1 MMDRKQSMRP
11 VVTTA
16 ALHHQKP
23 TRLDPSKLER
33 IAVFRALQLGDML
46 CVVPALRALRAAA
59 PQARITLVGLPW
71 AQSFVKRFS
80 KYVDDLLVFPG
91 FPGFPERQ
99 IDLAAIP
106 RFIEEAQRCDFDLAI
121 QMHGSG
127 KLSNSVAMLL
137 GAKQAAGFH
146 ECGNYCPDP
155 PYFVE
160 WDEREHEV
168 LRYLRLMES
177 LGIARQGEALEFP
190 LFEADYAS
198 LRRGYDRLPAPGTYV
213 CVHPGA
219 RLPSRRWL
227 PQRFAEVADR
237 LADSGLQVVLTGS
250 EEERGIVQAVMQAMR
265 APALDL
271 CGKTDLGGLAAL
283 IAQAR
288 MVVCNDTGI
297 SHVAAAVATP
307 SVIVCC
313 GSDPVRWAPLD
324 SARHAVVGAPV
335 ACRPC
340 MHFSCPVGHHCAANI
355 SADTVSAIAA
365 HMLAANENI
374 NYKGGHP

>member
-1 MMDRKQSMRP
+1 M
-11 VVTTA
+11 TTA
-16 ALHHQKP
+16 TILQRAPRRSDSPPQ
-23 TRLDPSKLER
+23 R

-59 PQARITLVGLPW
+59 PHAHITLIGLPW
-71 AQSFVKRFS
+71 AESFVKRFA
-80 KYVDDLLVFPG
+80 KYIDELLVFPG
-91 FPGFPERQ
+91 FPGFPEREADVSAMPQ
-99 IDLAAIP
+99 
-106 RFIEEAQRCDFDLAI
+106 FIEQAQRRSFDLVI
-121 QMHGSG
+121 QLHGSG
-127 KLSNSVAMLL
+127 KMSNSLAVLL
-137 GAKQAAGFH
+137 GAQHNAGFYEQGH
-146 ECGNYCPDP
+146 YCPDP
-155 PYFVE
+155 TRFIA

-168 LRYLRLMES
+168 LRYLRLMAF
-177 LGIARQGEALEFP
+177 LGMPAQGTALEFP
-190 LFEADYAS
+190 LYDADYQS
-198 LRRGYDRLPAPGTYV
+198 LQRSDAALPAPGTYV

-227 PQRFAEVADR
+227 PQRFAQVADR

-250 EEERGIVQAVMQAMR
+250 GDERGIVREVMDAMR

-324 SARHAVVGAPV
+324 SRRHAVVGAAV

-340 MHFSCPVGHHCAANI
+340 MHFSCPIGHHCAEKVTAEAVFKIANH
-355 SADTVSAIAA
+355 VLAA
-365 HMLAANENI
+365 HAN
-374 NYKGGHP
+374 